1 MGLGWATERIA
12 QLAKRTRDESFV
24 THLPDGTRVNQTLAV
39 GSTGGAT
46 LDDEENCLTKK
57 LFSAGLGA
65 AFMGNQARV

>member
-1 MGLGWATERIA
+1 
-12 QLAKRTRDESFV
+12 V

-65 AFMGNQARV
+65 AFMENQARV